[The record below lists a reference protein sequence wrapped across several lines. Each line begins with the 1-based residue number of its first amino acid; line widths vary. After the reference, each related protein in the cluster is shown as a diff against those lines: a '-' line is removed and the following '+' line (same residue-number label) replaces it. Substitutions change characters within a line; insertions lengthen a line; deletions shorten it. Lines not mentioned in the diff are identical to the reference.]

1 CSSPWSRVKVSV
13 VDVDVADGRLHHR
26 DDRHRVL
33 DMLPVSL
40 VAVAV
45 GNAPAATDAMLTRGG
60 LSPHSLQG
68 RRASVV
74 CPTTVSRGR
83 SSRGAAPRQPSDS
96 DQGTENRET
105 LAGRGPSGLTNERA
119 RASARSCGNVGCG
132 SEIE

>member
-1 CSSPWSRVKVSV
+1 
-13 VDVDVADGRLHHR
+13 
-26 DDRHRVL
+26 
-33 DMLPVSL
+33 MLPVSL

-45 GNAPAATDAMLTRGG
+45 VNAPAATDAMLTRGG

-83 SSRGAAPRQPSDS
+83 SSRGAPPRQPSDS
-96 DQGTENRET
+96 NQVTTSQES
-105 LAGRGPSGLTNERA
+105 LAGRGRMGLHNDRE
-119 RASARSCGNVGCG
+119 RASARSCGNVGFG